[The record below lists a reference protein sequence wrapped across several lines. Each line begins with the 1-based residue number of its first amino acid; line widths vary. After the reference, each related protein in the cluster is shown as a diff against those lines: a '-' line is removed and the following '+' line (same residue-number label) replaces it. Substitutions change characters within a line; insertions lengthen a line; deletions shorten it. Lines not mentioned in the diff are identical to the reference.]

1 MKLLT
6 TFFSML
12 IGTCFSDYIL
22 TPKRQLIEKNNLN
35 VMEWIDFAE
44 EHDLSVLADF
54 DGTMDLKSTFYIT
67 SNENYFKYKST
78 LERFYDI
85 EEDSRVYL
93 NTSFTFKLGSDVKSE
108 NGVWH
113 LSRVIQ
119 REHVNKNVNF
129 PYSNSG
135 QCHTNNDYIIDTYIV
150 DTGIDV
156 NHPQFENRAVWTA
169 NFADNIDRDCNN
181 HGTHVAGLVGSKD
194 YGVCVDAN
202 LHAIKVL
209 SCDGSGSMGGVIKGI
224 EMAYQLH
231 REKSKK
237 SSKTVKSIINMS
249 LGGGKSLALNRAVE
263 ACVENDQHFYIV
275 VAAGNE
281 DNDACGTSP
290 ASVSTILTVM
300 ASDVSDNRA
309 WFSNWGRCANVYAP
323 GVDVLSTFPDGKTAV
338 LSGTSMASPVMAGVL
353 NHFIDMYPEKNMSD
367 MLLYI
372 KNSSTKNV
380 IFNNKKY
387 TKNYLVYLHRE

>member
-6 TFFSML
+6 AFFSML
-12 IGTCFSDYIL
+12 IGSCFSDYIL
-22 TPKRQLIEKNNLN
+22 TPKRHLVDNGRFNT
-35 VMEWIDFAE
+35 MEWVNFAE
-44 EHDLSVLADF
+44 EHDLVVLAEF
-54 DGTMDLKSTFYIT
+54 SDLKSTFYIASDST
-67 SNENYFKYKST
+67 YFRYSST
-78 LERFYDI
+78 FDKFYDV
-85 EEDSRVYL
+85 EEDKRVYL
-93 NTSFTFKLGSDVKSE
+93 NSSFTFKLGDNIKSE
-108 NGVWH
+108 SAAWH
-113 LSRVIQ
+113 LGRVTQ
-119 REHVNKNVNF
+119 RENSNKNTNF
-129 PYSNSG
+129 PYSKSG
-135 QCHTNNDYIIDTYIV
+135 QCHVNSNLVIDTYIV
-150 DTGIDV
+150 DTGIDIT
-156 NHPQFENRAVWTA
+156 HPQFENRAVWA
-169 NFADNIDRDCNN
+169 GNFADNIDRDCNN

-194 YGVCVDAN
+194 YGVCVDAK

-209 SCDGSGSMGGVIKGI
+209 SCDGSGSLSGVIKGI

-231 REKSKK
+231 QEKSKK

-249 LGGGKSLALNRAVE
+249 LGGGKSVALNKAVE
-263 ACVENDQHFYIV
+263 ACVESDPHFYVV

-281 DNDACGTSP
+281 DSDACNTSP

-300 ASDVSDNRA
+300 ASDSSDNRA

-353 NHFIDMYPEKNMSD
+353 NHYIDMFPQNTMAD
-367 MLLYI
+367 MLKYI

-387 TKNYLVYLHRE
+387 TKNYFVYLHRD